1 MEKMGSHERWISL
14 IMHCKTTVS
23 YSILIN
29 GVAYGSII
37 PTRGLRQGDPLSLYL
52 FLLCADGFSSL
63 INNVVQNQML
73 SGITISR
80 GCPMVTH
87 LFSADDNLLFFKAS
101 IHECQQLIDIL
112 QHY

>member
-37 PTRGLRQGDPLSLYL
+37 ATDGDPLSLYL

-87 LFSADDNLLFFKAS
+87 LFFADDNLL
-101 IHECQQLIDIL
+101 IL
-112 QHY
+112 